1 MMTMTMTTDHNSYQR
16 NKTDNHQFSV
26 ELPFSLARC
35 E

>member
-1 MMTMTMTTDHNSYQR
+1 MMTTTTDLSSYQR
-16 NKTDNHQFSV
+16 NKTDNHQFSI